1 MIKQVQ
7 LQIGRHLFLAVGEI
21 GAVADFKVMA
31 AYQPQSGDPCQSCC
45 LYGIVGCERM
55 FGSCMAELR
64 PDMTSII
71 YKKIEEDE

>member
-1 MIKQVQ
+1 MIKRTHS
-7 LQIGRHLFLAVGEI
+7 QIGRHLFLAVGEI

-31 AYQPQSGDPCQSCC
+31 AEHPQSGDPCLSCC
-45 LYGIVGCERM
+45 LYDIVGCERI

-71 YKKIEEDE
+71 YKKINENE